1 MDGVARPRSATNARA
16 LFGTHHAE
24 PGRPSAAIGARR
36 TRCSIFGTM
45 RERGDDGAR
54 QRRRRHQD
62 IPVGSSRSAS
72 PHIRSQRP
80 STAPDSFD
88 RSRLFRITH
97 VFHPLYGREF
107 TLVERR
113 SVWGEERVYFYDDHG
128 ALRRLPA
135 AWTSV
140 ALADA
145 FVEIS
150 AGRSHFRIE
159 DLLHLTVLIAQLRE
173 ARTPKRRSPRGRQV

>member
-1 MDGVARPRSATNARA
+1 MRAR
-16 LFGTHHAE
+16 GE
-24 PGRPSAAIGARR
+24 
-36 TRCSIFGTM
+36 
-45 RERGDDGAR
+45 DGAR
-54 QRRRRHQD
+54 QRRRRDQD

-72 PHIRSQRP
+72 
-80 STAPDSFD
+80 TVPDSFD

-113 SVWGEERVYFYDDHG
+113 SAWGEERVYFYDDHG
-128 ALRRLPA
+128 ALGRLPA
-135 AWTSV
+135 AWTSM
-140 ALADA
+140 ALPDA

-159 DLLHLTVLIAQLRE
+159 DLLNLTVLIAQLRE
-173 ARTPKRRSPRGRQV
+173 ARAPKRWSSRGRQV